1 MRSIWSGLKE
11 MGRYPSAI
19 IGLTVIVLIL
29 AFGGYAMATIPYQEA
44 IRLWRGGEEIWSES
58 PKTAKPLW
66 TDWFTSTKHSRTI
79 VLDSSEGEAVK
90 TVETVSD
97 ESQLITLSYTFDYQ
111 YDTFPQELVVFFTA
125 DYDEKSPHA
134 SLTWYTP
141 DGREIRIGQVSL
153 RPTETYRFGTD
164 DRLLRRL
171 RGGVPHVALFAEPEA
186 ETPVPVKGTYR
197 LDILVSTFENDA
209 DVDAKWVSYGE
220 VHGLAGTDHRR
231 RDLMIALQW
240 GTPIALAFGLLAALG
255 TTVTTM
261 FVAAVGVW
269 FGGWVDA
276 LIQRITEV
284 NMVLPLLPILI
295 MVGTF
300 WEYGRSIWV
309 ILGCVIALSIFGGAI
324 KTFRAIFLQVR
335 EAPYIEAAK
344 AYGAGNGRIIV
355 RYLIPRIIP
364 VMIPSLVSG
373 VPVYVFLEA
382 SLALLGLGDPVLPT
396 WGKVID
402 DARAQGAVHN
412 GQYYWVLQPALL
424 LMLVGLGFAM
434 VGFSLDRV
442 FNPRLRGL

>member
-11 MGRYPSAI
+11 IGHYPSAI
-19 IGLTVIVLIL
+19 IGLTIIALIL
-29 AFGGYAMATIPYQEA
+29 VFGGYTMATLPYQEA

-66 TDWFTSTKHSRTI
+66 VDWFTSKKHSRTI

-125 DYDEKSPHA
+125 EYDEKAPHA
-134 SLTWYTP
+134 SLTWHTP

-153 RPTETYRFGTD
+153 RPTETYRLATD
-164 DRLLRRL
+164 NRLARRL
-171 RGGVPHVALFAEPEA
+171 DNQAPHVALFADPDS
-186 ETPVPVKGTYR
+186 ETPVPLKGTYT
-197 LDILVSTFENDA
+197 LDVLVSTFENDA

-231 RDLMIALQW
+231 RDLMVALQW

-255 TTVTTM
+255 TTLTTM

-300 WEYGRSIWV
+300 WEHGRSIWV

-335 EAPYIEAAK
+335 EAPYIEAAQ